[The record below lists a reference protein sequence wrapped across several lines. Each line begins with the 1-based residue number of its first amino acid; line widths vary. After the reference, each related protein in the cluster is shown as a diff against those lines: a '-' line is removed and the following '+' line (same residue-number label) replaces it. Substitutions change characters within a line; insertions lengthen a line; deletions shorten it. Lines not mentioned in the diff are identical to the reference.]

1 MGFHNT
7 PGERTIDRLA
17 ARNELYRVNVPNG
30 GEAISGPL
38 AGRALQAL
46 GGEAMTVDKTIIV
59 NESFDTSNPEDLAL
73 YAHEQYHVEKGTGEG
88 GAHHIHE
95 AEEVAAR
102 AVQRMVL
109 HRMTGGYE
117 GGYQPGGGGGPGGN
131 DDAPDQ
137 GGRGRSDYNES
148 AENRPD
154 ATDDRP
160 DAAKGYLAMKAQG
173 MTHQDIVDK
182 ISRDVIAVLDAKR
195 GAGSDRHNDKKGSF

>member
-1 MGFHNT
+1 
-7 PGERTIDRLA
+7 
-17 ARNELYRVNVPNG
+17 
-30 GEAISGPL
+30 
-38 AGRALQAL
+38 
-46 GGEAMTVDKTIIV
+46 
-59 NESFDTSNPEDLAL
+59 
-73 YAHEQYHVEKGTGEG
+73 
-88 GAHHIHE
+88 
-95 AEEVAAR
+95 
-102 AVQRMVL
+102 MVL

-137 GGRGRSDYNES
+137 GGRGRSDFNES

-182 ISRDVIAVLDAKR
+182 IARDVIAVLDAKR